1 VRLLLS
7 FLAPG
12 THLSRTDVAP
22 ARAQM
27 AFKPIFARKT
37 AFHVATN
44 AIDVLFW
51 IDICIQLNTAI
62 LGRFGTEIFSRRCAW
77 L

>member
-1 VRLLLS
+1 
-7 FLAPG
+7 
-12 THLSRTDVAP
+12 
-22 ARAQM
+22 M